1 MALAD
6 AMRGRGV
13 AQGRGA
19 SFAKKS
25 TASRL
30 GRWLKLPTKTSP
42 RRLPNDGVKGHGYGY
57 CGVIKAWIEVMS
69 RVLNLGEGWG
79 WSWG

>member
-1 MALAD
+1 MAD

-30 GRWLKLPTKTSP
+30 GRWLKLPTKTRP
-42 RRLPNDGVKGHGYGY
+42 RRCAKGVRVRGSGSCALATTCTLTG
-57 CGVIKAWIEVMS
+57 S
-69 RVLNLGEGWG
+69 RPAARTCEARSVWRGG
-79 WSWG
+79 

>member
-1 MALAD
+1 
-6 AMRGRGV
+6 MRGRGV

-30 GRWLKLPTKTSP
+30 GRWLKLPTKTRPARSSKGVVVIDAGSCAF
-42 RRLPNDGVKGHGYGY
+42 DGGTAAKSQGLTIITYHPA
-57 CGVIKAWIEVMS
+57 C
-69 RVLNLGEGWG
+69 
-79 WSWG
+79 